1 MSTTPMID
9 LLLSGTL
16 AKYGDVVAVEIRD
29 GDHIDYHRV
38 GLRALA
44 DEVRELRAELAAATD
59 TLARLT
65 ERLREIPL
73 YEFEA
78 SGGGSMHNRCGLL
91 TLVPEG
97 HRQYSDG
104 SEFVRWSDIRAAVA
118 HASAPEAI

>member
-44 DEVRELRAELAAATD
+44 DEVRALRAELAAATD
-59 TLARLT
+59 NST
-65 ERLREIPL
+65 
-73 YEFEA
+73 
-78 SGGGSMHNRCGLL
+78 SVS
-91 TLVPEG
+91 
-97 HRQYSDG
+97 
-104 SEFVRWSDIRAAVA
+104 
-118 HASAPEAI
+118 